1 MPAGAMRIF
10 GGTTK
15 AQLMALGV
23 LLMLLGSIGAAM
35 VIALPNEDP
44 NSPKVAPSKDKYF
57 RGVAIWAIIA
67 LLVVVVAGVVLIGVA
82 FTGLPLI
89 DASKGHVGI
98 FYVAFSALLLI
109 PSTVAARMGALLV
122 AEASYDTAFISKL
135 ADIHY
140 GSPAGFAALAVG
152 LATATLAVLVLALNA
167 RSLASVAH
175 MARAIRGSSTMAV
188 LTALV
193 AVVALVA
200 MPFMPAIEYDYK
212 EGRVKAIGYEAFDAQ
227 DVSMPAGQVKWMG
240 KGETRS
246 TYGSVAGW
254 LSLTTWFLFLALVS
268 CVAALI
274 GMALYSANERGTM
287 VYQLSM
293 MTIGAA
299 AFGALAIVALLGLN
313 GAIGQLAARNDV
325 SSDVTDISYNTGALI
340 AAVAGLSVALV
351 ALAAMSV
358 IPFKAWLLAIMNGEA
373 PSDPISMESFVDPP
387 TGVPPSTVGWPP
399 NWEVMTTANYAVIG
413 VAALV
418 MLAGVSSG
426 ILVERAQTKEGGTIV
441 DTGEAQLILRELQDG
456 EQSFYFNDTAT
467 EQADPRP
474 LVWLAVGVWFIN
486 SIEVT
491 IQWTDESPVY
501 SFRNQ
506 ADTFSVYVNTT
517 DGDEK
522 LMQAANDPNSLRG
535 EIKLKLDCDLYILTT
550 EPMGFELPE
559 GAVQGTIGVYVGCID
574 AGDQK
579 GPAGFLSLPDSG
591 NAFSAVVTFYF
602 KLYEPGGKD

>member
-15 AQLMALGV
+15 AQLMVLGV
-23 LLMLLGSIGAAM
+23 LLMVLGSIGAAM

-44 NSPKVAPSKDKYF
+44 NSPKVAPAKDKYF
-57 RGVAIWAIIA
+57 RGVAVWAIIA
-67 LLVVVVAGVVLIGVA
+67 LLVVAVAGVVLVGVA

-98 FYVAFSALLLI
+98 FYVTFSALLLV

-122 AEASYDTAFISKL
+122 AEASYDTAFISRF
-135 ADIHY
+135 ADNSY
-140 GSPAGFAALAVG
+140 SSPAGVIALAVG
-152 LATATLAVLVLALNA
+152 LATAALAMTVLTLNA

-175 MARAIRGSSTMAV
+175 MARSIRGSSTMAM
-188 LTALV
+188 LTALI
-193 AVVALVA
+193 AIVALVV
-200 MPFMPAIEYDYK
+200 MPFMPAIEFDYK

-227 DVSMPAGQVKWMG
+227 DVSMPTGQVKWMG

-254 LSLTTWFLFLALVS
+254 LSITTWFLFLALVS
-268 CVAALI
+268 CVAAFI
-274 GMALYSANERGTM
+274 GMALYSANERSPM
-287 VYQLSM
+287 VYQLSI

-313 GAIGQLAARNDV
+313 GSIGQLAQRNDV
-325 SSDVTDISYNTGALI
+325 SSAVTDISYNSGVVI
-340 AAVAGLSVALV
+340 AVMAGLCVALV

-358 IPFKAWLLAIMNGEA
+358 LPFKAWLLSMMNGEA

-387 TGVPPSTVGWPP
+387 TGVPPSPVGWPP

-413 VAALV
+413 VAVLV

-426 ILVERAQTKEGGTIV
+426 ILVERAQTKEGGMVI
-441 DTGEAQLILRELQDG
+441 DTGEAKLDLRTLPEG

-467 EQADPRP
+467 EQVDARP
-474 LVWLAVGVWFIN
+474 LVWLAVGVWFIE

-491 IQWTDESPVY
+491 VTWTDETPLY
-501 SFRNQ
+501 SFKNQ
-506 ADTFSVYVNTT
+506 PDTFSVYVNTT

-522 LMQAANDPNSLRG
+522 LQQGTNDINSGRG
-535 EIKLKLDCDLYILTT
+535 EIKLRMDFDMYILTT
-550 EPMGFELPE
+550 APMGFEVPE
-559 GAVQGTIGVYVGCID
+559 GAVQGAINVSVGCID

-579 GPAGFLSLPDSG
+579 GKIGLLTLPDSG
-591 NAFSAVVTFYF
+591 NAFSAVVTLYF
-602 KLYEPGGKD
+602 KLYEPGADN